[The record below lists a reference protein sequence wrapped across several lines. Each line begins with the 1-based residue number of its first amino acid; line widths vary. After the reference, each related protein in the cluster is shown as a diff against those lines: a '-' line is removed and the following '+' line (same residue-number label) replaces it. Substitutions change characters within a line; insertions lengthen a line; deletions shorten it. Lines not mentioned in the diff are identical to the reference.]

1 MLQNFMEIVPQFR
14 QVCDAIGKSFSMPVF
29 AAGLSGAERALL
41 AAGIYKKLG
50 KPVLIITPDE
60 ASATKLSED
69 IAQLCSADS
78 VALYPI
84 RDLRFRSAEGSSAE
98 YEQKRLA
105 VLGRLIDGN
114 CKIAVSSVEAALQY
128 TIPPGTF
135 KYNTFSIKR
144 GESYDVEEL
153 SKRLSRAGYERR
165 SQVDGP
171 CQFSVRGGILDF
183 YSPDAQ
189 SPVRIE
195 FWGDE
200 ADSVAYF
207 DLESQRRTRE
217 IEEAFVSPAREVL
230 PDSKEMLIK
239 LLKDAHAKQKG
250 KHGVL
255 VKENIEKDLER
266 LDSGL
271 WISAPDRYIPLIY
284 KFPATLFD
292 YLFDGVIISS
302 EFIKQKEV
310 LRTLQTQQNE
320 DISQLFEEGILFSGC
335 EEFSLDFAGYCSV
348 LEEGNTVL
356 MDSFLRSVNDLH
368 IRTLADFGAMS
379 LSHWGGDLET
389 LLEDLRDYAL
399 RKYSVAVL
407 CGTERAAHALTT
419 DLLNNNINAAFAKDA
434 KFSPGT
440 VFVMEGNL
448 STGFEFPLA
457 KVAVITQGRNN
468 VSEKKRRK
476 FKKSE
481 NPLKSLSDIAPGDYV
496 VHVTNGIGIFQGI
509 VKQDI
514 RGVVKDYIAIRYA
527 GTDMLYVPVTQLDLV
542 SKYVG
547 PKDDKSVK
555 LNKLNSAEWQKTRSR
570 VKAAVKDMAKE
581 LIALYSKRMRT
592 EGYAFG
598 EDTDWQRDFEERFPY
613 EETDDQLRCI
623 EEIKHDMETAR
634 PMDRLLCGDVGF
646 GKTEVALRAA
656 FKAVM
661 DGKQVAVLVP
671 TTILAWQH
679 YQTFL
684 QRMDGFPI
692 TVELLSRFRTPK
704 QQEKILTRLRSGEID
719 IIIGTHR
726 ILQKDVL
733 FKDLGLCVIDEE
745 QRFGVAHKEKMKEM
759 KASVDV
765 LTLSATP
772 IPRTLNMAMSGI
784 RDMSTIEE
792 APTDRHPVQTYV
804 MEYDRGVILEAIKK
818 ELRRG
823 GQVFYLHNN
832 TESISSCAARLQQDL
847 PDAKIAYAHGKMT
860 EETLSDIWKSLID
873 HETDI
878 LVCTTIIETGVDVPS
893 CNTLIIENADH
904 LGLSQLYQLRG
915 RVGRS
920 NRHAFAYFTF
930 TRGKSI
936 SDVAQKR
943 LSAIRDFTQFGSG
956 FKIALRDLEIRGAGN
971 ILGANQHG
979 HMESVGYEMYVRLLT
994 EAIAEEKGEAPPPSA
1009 EDCAVDIALDAHI
1022 PEKYIGSLNQR
1033 VDMYKR
1039 IAAIRNQEDAADVID
1054 ELIDRFGE
1062 PPVSVMGLIE
1072 VATLR
1077 NMASAIGITDIRQV
1091 DSVMRFYPKELDLER
1106 ISMATQKMQGRLTMN
1121 LASEKPHLSITLK
1134 TAERPI
1140 ELMKKVLLAMRYDNE
1155 K

>member
-1 MLQNFMEIVPQFR
+1 MLQTFMDSVPQFR
-14 QVCDAIGKSFSMPVF
+14 QVLDALGRSFAVPVF
-29 AAGLSGAERALL
+29 ATGISGAERAMLIS
-41 AAGIYKKLG
+41 GIENKSG
-50 KPVLIITPDE
+50 KSVLVITPDE

-69 IAQLCSADS
+69 IASLSS
-78 VALYPI
+78 PEKVALYPI
-84 RDLRFRSAEGSSAE
+84 RDLRFRSAESSSAE

-105 VLGRLIDGN
+105 VLGRVLDKTASI
-114 CKIAVSSVEAALQY
+114 VVTSVEAALQY

-135 KYNTFSIKR
+135 KYNTFSVIR
-144 GESYDVEEL
+144 GESYDL
-153 SKRLSRAGYERR
+153 DDLTKRLSRAGYERR

-171 CQFSVRGGILDF
+171 CQFSVRGGILDL
-183 YSPDAQ
+183 YSPQSQ

-200 ADSVAYF
+200 ADSVAFF
-207 DLESQRRTRE
+207 DLETQRRTKE
-217 IEEAFVSPAREVL
+217 IDEVFIAPAREVL
-230 PDSKEMLIK
+230 ADSNDVLKK
-239 LLKDAHAKQKG
+239 LLTDAHAKQRG

-255 VKENIEKDLER
+255 VKKNIETDLER

-271 WISAPDRYIPLIY
+271 GVCAPDRYIPLVY

-292 YLFDGVIISS
+292 YFPDGIFIAS
-302 EFIKQKEV
+302 EIVKQKDM
-310 LRTLQTQQNE
+310 LKTLLAQQNE
-320 DISQLFEEGILFSGC
+320 DISMLFEDGILFSGC
-335 EEFSLDFAGYCSV
+335 EKFGLDTEEYMSLLD
-348 LEEGNTVL
+348 EGNTVL
-356 MDSFLRSVNDLH
+356 IDPFLRSVNELH
-368 IRTLADFGAMS
+368 VRTVADFGAMS

-389 LLEDLRDYAL
+389 LLEDLRDYAA
-399 RKYSVAVL
+399 RKFSVAVL

-419 DLLNNNINAAFAKDA
+419 DLLNNGINAAFSSDA
-434 KFSPGT
+434 KISPGT

-448 STGFEFPLA
+448 STGFEFPTS
-457 KVAVITQGRNN
+457 KFAVITQGRSN
-468 VSEKKRRK
+468 VSEKRRK
-476 FKKSE
+476 RFKKAE
-481 NPLKSLSDIAPGDYV
+481 NPLKSLSDITPGDYV
-496 VHVTNGIGIFQGI
+496 VHVTNGIGVFKGI

-514 RGVVKDYIAIRYA
+514 RGVVKDYISIQYA

-547 PKDDKSVK
+547 PRDDRSVK
-555 LNKLNSAEWQKTRSR
+555 LNKLNSTEWQKTRSR

-581 LIALYSKRMRT
+581 LIALYSKRMHT
-592 EGYAFG
+592 EGYAFSP
-598 EDTDWQRDFEERFPY
+598 DNDWQRDFEERFPY

-623 EEIKHDMETAR
+623 DEIKQDMEAPR

-646 GKTEVALRAA
+646 GKTEVAIRAA

-684 QRMDGFPI
+684 HRMDGFPI
-692 TVELLSRFRTPK
+692 TIELLSRFRTPK

-726 ILQKDVL
+726 ILQKDVE

-745 QRFGVAHKEKMKEM
+745 QRFGVAHKEKMKEL

-804 MEYDRGVILEAIKK
+804 MEYDRGVILEAIRK

-832 TESISSCAARLQQDL
+832 TESIIGCAAALQQDL
-847 PDAKIAYAHGKMT
+847 PDAKIAYAHGKMS
-860 EETLSDIWKSLID
+860 EEELSDIWQSLID

-878 LVCTTIIETGVDVPS
+878 LVCTTIIETGVDVSS
-893 CNTLIIENADH
+893 CNTLIIENADR

-920 NRHAFAYFTF
+920 SRHAFAYFTF
-930 TRGKSI
+930 TRGKAL

-956 FKIALRDLEIRGAGN
+956 FKIAMRDLEIRGAGN
-971 ILGANQHG
+971 ILGASQHG
-979 HMESVGYEMYVRLLT
+979 HMESVGYEMYVRLLS
-994 EAIAEEKGEAPPPSA
+994 EAIAEEKGETPPVSA
-1009 EDCAVDIALDAHI
+1009 EECSIDIALDAHI
-1022 PEKYIGSLNQR
+1022 PESYIGSLNQR

-1039 IAAIRNQEDAADVID
+1039 IAAIRNQNDAADVID
-1054 ELIDRFGE
+1054 ELIDRFGDM
-1062 PPVSVMGLIE
+1062 PPSVMGLIE

-1077 NMASAIGITDIRQV
+1077 NMASGLGITDIRQF
-1091 DSVMRFYPKELDLER
+1091 DSEIRFYPKELDLER
-1106 ISMATQKMQGRLTMN
+1106 ISMATQKMQGRLTMD
-1121 LASEKPHLSITLK
+1121 LMSQKPHLTVVLK

-1140 ELMKKVLLAMRYDNE
+1140 EVMKKVLLAMKYDGE
-1155 K
+1155 

>member
-1 MLQNFMEIVPQFR
+1 MLLNFMENVPQFR
-14 QVCDAIGKSFSMPVF
+14 QVLSALGRSFAMPVF
-29 AAGLSGAERALL
+29 AAGLNGAERAML
-41 AAGIYKKLG
+41 AFGIAEKQSR
-50 KPVLIITPDE
+50 PVLIITPEE
-60 ASATKLSED
+60 ASATRLAED
-69 IAQLCSADS
+69 IGRLCGENCVS
-78 VALYPI
+78 LYPI
-84 RDLRFRSAEGSSAE
+84 RDLRFRSAESASAE
-98 YEQKRLA
+98 YEQKRLS
-105 VLGRLIDGN
+105 VLGRVLDGS
-114 CKIAVSSVEAALQY
+114 CKIVVASVEAALQF
-128 TIPPGTF
+128 TVPPGTYR
-135 KYNTFSIKR
+135 YNTFSIKR
-144 GESYDVEEL
+144 GDCADLEEL
-153 SKRLSRAGYERR
+153 AKRLSRAGYERR

-183 YSPDAQ
+183 YSPQAEA
-189 SPVRIE
+189 PVRIE

-207 DLESQRRTRE
+207 DLETQRRTKE
-217 IEEAFVSPAREVL
+217 IEEAFIAPAREVL
-230 PDSKEMLIK
+230 VESKDSPVK
-239 LLKDAHAKQKG
+239 LLKDAHAKQRG

-255 VKENIEKDLER
+255 VKKNIESDLER
-266 LDSGL
+266 LDAGL
-271 WISAPDRYIPLIY
+271 WVSAPDRYIPLIY
-284 KFPATLFD
+284 KFPATIFD
-292 YLFDGVIISS
+292 YMAEGVVLCS
-302 EFIKQKEV
+302 EFIKQKEM
-310 LRTLQTQQNE
+310 LKTLSVQQGE
-320 DISQLFEEGILFSGC
+320 DISMLFEEGILFSGC
-335 EEFSLDFAGYCSV
+335 DKFCLDFAEYCA
-348 LEEGNTVL
+348 LLDEGNTVL
-356 MDSFLRSVNDLH
+356 MDSFIRSVNELH
-368 IRTLADFGAMS
+368 VRTVADFGAMGLS
-379 LSHWGGDLET
+379 LWNGDLES
-389 LLEDLRDYAL
+389 LVEDLRDYCL
-399 RKYSVAVL
+399 RGYTVAVL

-419 DLLNNNINAAFAKDA
+419 DLINNKINAAFAKEA
-434 KFSPGT
+434 KISSGT
-440 VFVMEGNL
+440 VFVMEGML
-448 STGFEFPLA
+448 SSGFEIPQA
-457 KVAVITQGRNN
+457 KIAVISQGRSN
-468 VSEKKRRK
+468 VSEKKRKK
-476 FKKSE
+476 FKKAE
-481 NPLKSLSDIAPGDYV
+481 NPLKSLSDITPGDYV

-547 PKDDKSVK
+547 PKDDKAVK
-555 LNKLNSAEWQKTRSR
+555 LNKLNSTEWQKTRSR

-592 EGYAFG
+592 EGYAFS

-623 EEIKHDMETAR
+623 EEIKHDMECAR

-646 GKTEVALRAA
+646 GKTEVAIRAA

-679 YQTFL
+679 YQTFM

-704 QQEKILTRLRSGEID
+704 QQEKILTRLRSGEVD
-719 IIIGTHR
+719 VIIGTHR
-726 ILQKDVL
+726 ILQKDVI
-733 FKDLGLCVIDEE
+733 FKDLGLCIIDEE

-804 MEYDRGVILEAIKK
+804 MEYDRGVVLEAIRK

-832 TESISSCAARLQQDL
+832 TESIISCAARLQEDL
-847 PDAKIAYAHGKMT
+847 PEAKIAYAHGKMS
-860 EETLSDIWKSLID
+860 EEELSDIWQSLLD

-878 LVCTTIIETGVDVPS
+878 LVCTTIIESGIDVPS

-936 SDVAQKR
+936 SDIAQKR

-956 FKIALRDLEIRGAGN
+956 FKIAMRDLEIRGAGN

-979 HMESVGYEMYVRLLT
+979 HMESVGYEMYVRLLS
-994 EAIAEEKGEAPPPSA
+994 EAIAEEKGEAPPPSS
-1009 EDCAVDIALDAHI
+1009 EECAIDIALDAHI
-1022 PEKYIGSLNQR
+1022 PEKYISSLNQR

-1062 PPVSVMGLIE
+1062 PPTSVMGLIE

-1077 NMASAIGITDIRQV
+1077 NMASHLGMTDIRQV

-1106 ISMATQKMQGRLTMN
+1106 ISMATQKMQGRLTMD
-1121 LASEKPHLSITLK
+1121 LMSAKPHLSVTLK

-1140 ELMKKVLLAMRYDNE
+1140 ELMKKVLLAMRYE
-1155 K
+1155 GE

>member
-1 MLQNFMEIVPQFR
+1 MLQSFIESVPQFR
-14 QVCDAIGKSFSMPVF
+14 QVLDALGRSFAMPIF
-29 AAGLSGAERALL
+29 ATGISGSERAMLIS
-41 AAGIYKKLG
+41 GIENKSG
-50 KPVLIITPDE
+50 KPVLVITPDE

-69 IAQLCSADS
+69 IAGLISPEK

-84 RDLRFRSAEGSSAE
+84 RDLRFRSAESSSAE
-98 YEQKRLA
+98 YEQKRLS
-105 VLGRLIDGN
+105 VLKRVLD
-114 CKIAVSSVEAALQY
+114 KTLSVVVTSVEAALQY
-128 TIPPGTF
+128 TVPPGTF
-135 KYNTFSIKR
+135 KYNTFSIAR
-144 GESYDVEEL
+144 GQSYDL
-153 SKRLSRAGYERR
+153 DDLIKRLSRAGYERR

-171 CQFSVRGGILDF
+171 CQFSVRGGILDLF
-183 YSPDAQ
+183 SPGAA
-189 SPVRIE
+189 SPTRIE

-200 ADSVAYF
+200 ADSVAMF
-207 DLESQRRTRE
+207 DLETQRRTNE
-217 IEEAFVSPAREVL
+217 IDEAFIAPAREVL
-230 PDSKEMLIK
+230 ADSTEMLIK
-239 LLKDAHAKQKG
+239 LLNDAHAKQRG

-255 VKENIEKDLER
+255 VKKNLEADIER
-266 LDSGL
+266 LNSG
-271 WISAPDRYIPLIY
+271 IGVYAPDRYIPLIY

-292 YLFDGVIISS
+292 YFSDGI
-302 EFIKQKEV
+302 FIATEIVKQKEM
-310 LRTLQTQQNE
+310 LKTLSVQQNE
-320 DISQLFEEGILFSGC
+320 DISMLFEEGILFSGC
-335 EEFSLDFAGYCSV
+335 EKFGLEASEYFSMLD
-348 LEEGNTVL
+348 EGNTVL
-356 MDSFLRSVNDLH
+356 IDPFLRNINELH
-368 IRTLADFGAMS
+368 VRTVADFGAMS
-379 LSHWGGDLET
+379 LSHWSGDLET
-389 LLEDLRDYAL
+389 LIDDLRDYIA
-399 RKYSVAVL
+399 RNFSVAVL
-407 CGTERAAHALTT
+407 CKTERAAHALTT
-419 DLLNNNINAAFAKDA
+419 DLLNNNINAAFSSDA
-434 KFSPGT
+434 RISPGT

-448 STGFEFPLA
+448 SSGFEFPLS
-457 KVAVITQGRNN
+457 KFAVITQGNSN
-468 VSEKKRRK
+468 ISEKRRK
-476 FKKSE
+476 KFKKAE
-481 NPLKSLSDIAPGDYV
+481 NPLKSLSDITPGDYV
-496 VHVTNGIGIFQGI
+496 VHVTNGIGVFQGI

-547 PKDDKSVK
+547 PRDDKSVK
-555 LNKLNSAEWQKTRSR
+555 LNKLNSADWQKTRSR
-570 VKAAVKDMAKE
+570 VKAAVQDMAKE
-581 LIALYSKRMRT
+581 LIALYSKRMHT
-592 EGYAFG
+592 EGYAFS
-598 EDTDWQRDFEERFPY
+598 EDTEWQRDFEERFPY

-623 EEIKHDMETAR
+623 EEIKHDMEMAR

-646 GKTEVALRAA
+646 GKTEVAIRAA

-726 ILQKDVL
+726 ILQKDVI
-733 FKDLGLCVIDEE
+733 FKDLGLCIIDEE
-745 QRFGVAHKEKMKEM
+745 QRFGVAHKEKMKEL

-804 MEYDRGVILEAIKK
+804 MEYDRGVILEAIRK

-832 TESISSCAARLQQDL
+832 TESIIGCAAKLQQDL
-847 PDAKIAYAHGKMT
+847 PDAKIAYAHGKMS
-860 EETLSDIWKSLID
+860 EEELSDIWKSLID

-878 LVCTTIIETGVDVPS
+878 LVCTTIIETGVDVSS
-893 CNTLIIENADH
+893 CNTLIIENADR

-920 NRHAFAYFTF
+920 SRHAFAYFTF
-930 TRGKSI
+930 TRGKALTDI
-936 SDVAQKR
+936 AQKR

-956 FKIALRDLEIRGAGN
+956 FKIAMRDLEIRGAGN
-971 ILGANQHG
+971 ILGASQHG
-979 HMESVGYEMYVRLLT
+979 HMESVGYEMYIKLLSD
-994 EAIAEEKGEAPPPSA
+994 AIAEERGETPTVSS
-1009 EDCAVDIALDAHI
+1009 EDCTIDIALDAHI
-1022 PEKYIGSLNQR
+1022 PESYIGSLNQR

-1039 IAAIRNQEDAADVID
+1039 IAAIRDQNDAADVID
-1054 ELIDRFGE
+1054 ELIDRFGDM
-1062 PPVSVMGLIE
+1062 PSSVMGLIE

-1077 NMASAIGITDIRQV
+1077 NMASSLGIVDIRQF
-1091 DSVMRFYPKELDLER
+1091 DSEIRFYPRELDLER
-1106 ISMATQKMQGRLTMN
+1106 ISMATQKMQGRLTMD
-1121 LASEKPHLSITLK
+1121 LMSQKPHLTVVLK

-1140 ELMKKVLLAMRYDNE
+1140 ELMKKVLLAMKYDGE
-1155 K
+1155 

>member
-1 MLQNFMEIVPQFR
+1 MLFNFIQSLPQFN
-14 QVCDAIGKSFSMPVF
+14 QVASALGKSFAQPIF
-29 AAGLSGAERALL
+29 AAGLAGAERAVLAYSLYKETGKNVLL
-41 AAGIYKKLG
+41 
-50 KPVLIITPDE
+50 ITPE
-60 ASATKLSED
+60 ESAAFKMAED
-69 IAQLCSADS
+69 IAELGGSDC
-78 VALYPI
+78 VAVYPI

-98 YEQKRLA
+98 YEQKRLS
-105 VLGRLIDGN
+105 VLGRILDGSLPIV
-114 CKIAVSSVEAALQY
+114 CASVEAALQF

-135 KYNTFSIKR
+135 KYNCFSVKR
-144 GESYDVEEL
+144 GESYDIKEL
-153 SKRLSRAGYERR
+153 SEKLSRAGYERR
-165 SQVDGP
+165 AQVDGP
-171 CQFSVRGGILDF
+171 CQFSVRGGILDLF
-183 YSPDAQ
+183 SPDAQ
-189 SPVRIE
+189 NPIRIE

-207 DLESQRRTRE
+207 DLESQRRTLE
-217 IEEAFVSPAREVL
+217 TEECKIAPAREVL
-230 PDSKEMLIK
+230 PDSSEALIK
-239 LLKDAHAKQKG
+239 VLKNAHSKLRGKQ
-250 KHGVL
+250 GVAA
-255 VKENIEKDLER
+255 KENIEKDLER
-266 LDSGL
+266 IYSGL
-271 WISAPDRYIPLIY
+271 GVCAPDRYIPLIY

-292 YLFDGVIISS
+292 YIGEGSVLIS
-302 EFIKQKEV
+302 EFIKQKEM
-310 LRTLQTQQNE
+310 LKTLTAQQNE
-320 DISQLFEEGILFSGC
+320 DISMLFEEGILFSC
-335 EEFSLDFAGYCSV
+335 CDKFSLDYAEYCSL
-348 LEEGNTVL
+348 LEESNTVL
-356 MDSFLRSVNDLH
+356 TDSFVRSINDLH
-368 IRTLADFGAMS
+368 IRTLADFGCMS

-389 LLEDLRDYAL
+389 LVEDLRDYAQ
-399 RKYSVAVL
+399 RKFTVAVL
-407 CGTERAAHALTT
+407 VGTERAAHALTT
-419 DLLNNNINAAFAKDA
+419 DLLNNNINAAYAKDA
-434 KFSPGT
+434 KISPGT
-440 VFVMEGNL
+440 VFVLEGKL
-448 STGFEFPLA
+448 SSGFEVPLA
-457 KVAVITQGRNN
+457 HIAVLTQGRSNI
-468 VSEKKRRK
+468 SEKKRKR

-514 RGVVKDYIAIRYA
+514 RGVVKDYISIRYA

-547 PKDDKSVK
+547 PKDDKAVK

-592 EGYAFG
+592 EGYAFSP
-598 EDTDWQRDFEERFPY
+598 DNDWQRDFEERFPY

-623 EEIKHDMETAR
+623 EEIKHDMEMTR

-646 GKTEVALRAA
+646 GKTEVAIRAA
-656 FKAVM
+656 FKAIM

-704 QQEKILTRLRSGEID
+704 QQEQIIKRLRTGEVD
-719 IIIGTHR
+719 VIIGTHR
-726 ILQKDVL
+726 ILQKDVE
-733 FKDLGLCVIDEE
+733 FKDLGLCIIDEE
-745 QRFGVAHKEKMKEM
+745 QRFGVAHKEKMKEL

-832 TESISSCAARLQQDL
+832 TESISACAARLQQDL
-847 PDAKIAYAHGKMT
+847 PDARIAYAHGKMS
-860 EETLSDIWKSLID
+860 EEQLSDIWQSLID
-873 HETDI
+873 READI
-878 LVCTTIIETGVDVPS
+878 LVCTTIIETGVDVPN
-893 CNTLIIENADH
+893 CNTLIIENADN

-920 NRHAFAYFTF
+920 SRHAFAYFTF

-936 SDVAQKR
+936 TDVAQKR

-956 FKIALRDLEIRGAGN
+956 FKIAMRDLEIRGAGN
-971 ILGANQHG
+971 ILGASQHG
-979 HMESVGYEMYVRLLT
+979 HMESVGYEMYVRLLS
-994 EAIAEEKGEAPPPSA
+994 EAIAEEKGEAPPPNT
-1009 EDCAVDIALDAHI
+1009 EDCTVDIALDAHI
-1022 PEKYIGSLNQR
+1022 PEKYISNLNQR

-1039 IAAIRNQEDAADVID
+1039 IAAIRGGEDAADVID

-1062 PPVSVMGLIE
+1062 IPTSVMGLIE

-1077 NMASAIGITDIRQV
+1077 NMAALLNITEIRQNEA
-1091 DSVMRFYPKELDLER
+1091 SLNFYLKELDLER
-1106 ISMATQKMQGRLTMN
+1106 ISMAAQKLQGRLIMDIMGQKPRLTVN
-1121 LASEKPHLSITLK
+1121 LKP
-1134 TAERPI
+1134 AERSI
-1140 ELMKKVLLAMRYDNE
+1140 EMMKKVLLALKYENE
-1155 K
+1155 

>member
-1 MLQNFMEIVPQFR
+1 MLQTFMDSVPQFR
-14 QVCDAIGKSFSMPVF
+14 QVLDALGRSFAVPVF
-29 AAGLSGAERALL
+29 ATGISGAERAMLIS
-41 AAGIYKKLG
+41 GIENKSG
-50 KPVLIITPDE
+50 KSVLVITPDE

-69 IAQLCSADS
+69 IASLSS
-78 VALYPI
+78 PEKVALYPI
-84 RDLRFRSAEGSSAE
+84 RDLRFRSAESSSAE

-105 VLGRLIDGN
+105 VLGRVLDKTASI
-114 CKIAVSSVEAALQY
+114 VVTSVEAALQY

-135 KYNTFSIKR
+135 KYNTFSVIR
-144 GESYDVEEL
+144 GESYDL
-153 SKRLSRAGYERR
+153 DDLTKRLSRAGYERR

-171 CQFSVRGGILDF
+171 CQFSVRGGILDL
-183 YSPDAQ
+183 YSPQSQ

-200 ADSVAYF
+200 ADSVAFF
-207 DLESQRRTRE
+207 DLETQRRTKE
-217 IEEAFVSPAREVL
+217 IDEVFIAPAREVL
-230 PDSKEMLIK
+230 ADSNDVLKK
-239 LLKDAHAKQKG
+239 LLTDAHAKQRG

-255 VKENIEKDLER
+255 VKKNIETDLER

-271 WISAPDRYIPLIY
+271 GVCAPDRYIPLVY

-292 YLFDGVIISS
+292 YFPDGIFIAS
-302 EFIKQKEV
+302 EIVKQKDM
-310 LRTLQTQQNE
+310 LKTLSAQQNE
-320 DISQLFEEGILFSGC
+320 DISMLFEDGILFSGC
-335 EEFSLDFAGYCSV
+335 EKFGLDTEEYMSLLD
-348 LEEGNTVL
+348 EGNTVL
-356 MDSFLRSVNDLH
+356 IDPFLRSVNELH
-368 IRTLADFGAMS
+368 VRTVADFGAMS

-389 LLEDLRDYAL
+389 LLEDLRDYAA
-399 RKYSVAVL
+399 RKFSVAVL

-419 DLLNNNINAAFAKDA
+419 DLLNNGINAAFSSDA
-434 KFSPGT
+434 KISPGT

-448 STGFEFPLA
+448 STGFEFPTS
-457 KVAVITQGRNN
+457 KFAVITQGRSN
-468 VSEKKRRK
+468 VSEKRRK
-476 FKKSE
+476 RFKKAE
-481 NPLKSLSDIAPGDYV
+481 NPLKSLSDITPGDYV
-496 VHVTNGIGIFQGI
+496 VHVTNGIGVFKGI

-514 RGVVKDYIAIRYA
+514 RGVVKDYISIQYA

-547 PKDDKSVK
+547 PRDDRSVK
-555 LNKLNSAEWQKTRSR
+555 LNKLNSTEWQKTRSR

-581 LIALYSKRMRT
+581 LIALYSKRMHT
-592 EGYAFG
+592 EGYAFSP
-598 EDTDWQRDFEERFPY
+598 DNDWQRDFEERFPY

-623 EEIKHDMETAR
+623 DEIKQDMEAPR

-646 GKTEVALRAA
+646 GKTEVAIRAA

-684 QRMDGFPI
+684 HRMDGFPI
-692 TVELLSRFRTPK
+692 TIELLSRFRTPK

-726 ILQKDVL
+726 ILQKDVE

-745 QRFGVAHKEKMKEM
+745 QRFGVAHKEKMKEL

-804 MEYDRGVILEAIKK
+804 MEYDRGVILEAIRK

-832 TESISSCAARLQQDL
+832 TESIIGCAAALQQDL
-847 PDAKIAYAHGKMT
+847 PDAKIAYAHGKMS
-860 EETLSDIWKSLID
+860 EEELSDIWQSLID

-878 LVCTTIIETGVDVPS
+878 LVCTTIIETGVDVSS
-893 CNTLIIENADH
+893 CNTLIIENADR

-920 NRHAFAYFTF
+920 SRHAFAYFTF
-930 TRGKSI
+930 TRGKAL

-956 FKIALRDLEIRGAGN
+956 FKIAMRDLEIRGAGN
-971 ILGANQHG
+971 ILGASQHG
-979 HMESVGYEMYVRLLT
+979 HMESVGYEMYVRLLS
-994 EAIAEEKGEAPPPSA
+994 EAIAEEKGETPPVSA
-1009 EDCAVDIALDAHI
+1009 EECSIDIALDAHI
-1022 PEKYIGSLNQR
+1022 PESYIGSLNQR

-1039 IAAIRNQEDAADVID
+1039 IAAIRNQNDAADVID
-1054 ELIDRFGE
+1054 ELIDRFGDM
-1062 PPVSVMGLIE
+1062 PPSVMGLIE

-1077 NMASAIGITDIRQV
+1077 NMASGLGITDIRQF
-1091 DSVMRFYPKELDLER
+1091 DSEIRFYPKELDLER
-1106 ISMATQKMQGRLTMN
+1106 ISMATQKMQGRLTMD
-1121 LASEKPHLSITLK
+1121 LMSQKPHLTVVLK

-1140 ELMKKVLLAMRYDNE
+1140 EVMKKVLLAMKYDGE
-1155 K
+1155 

>member
-1 MLQNFMEIVPQFR
+1 MLQSFLDGVPQFR
-14 QVCDAIGKSFSMPVF
+14 QVVSALGRSFSMPVF
-29 AAGLSGAERALL
+29 AAGVSSAERAML
-41 AAGIYKKLG
+41 ASGIAEKTG

-60 ASATKLSED
+60 PSATRLSED
-69 IAQLCSADS
+69 IAQLCSAKE

-84 RDLRFRSAEGSSAE
+84 RDLRFRSAEGASAE
-98 YEQKRLA
+98 YEQKRLS
-105 VLGRLIDGN
+105 VLGRVLDKSCRIV
-114 CKIAVSSVEAALQY
+114 VSSVEAALQF
-128 TIPPGTF
+128 TIPPGTYS
-135 KYNTFSIKR
+135 YNTFTIKR
-144 GESYDVEEL
+144 GDSFEMEEL
-153 SKRLSRAGYERR
+153 AKRLSRAGYERR

-183 YSPDAQ
+183 FSPQ
-189 SPVRIE
+189 ELNPVRIE

-207 DLESQRRTRE
+207 DLESQRRTKE
-217 IEEAFVSPAREVL
+217 IDEASIAPAREIL
-230 PDSKEMLIK
+230 PDSTNALIK
-239 LLKDAHAKQKG
+239 LLKDAHARQKG

-255 VKENIEKDLER
+255 VKKNIEADLER
-266 LDSGL
+266 IDSGL
-271 WISAPDRYIPLIY
+271 SVSAPDRYLPLIY
-284 KFPATLFD
+284 KFPATIFD
-292 YLFDGVIISS
+292 YMTESTVMVS
-302 EFIKQKEV
+302 EFTKQKEV
-310 LRTLQTQQNE
+310 LKTLSIQQNE
-320 DISQLFEEGILFSGC
+320 DISMLFEEGILFPGC
-335 EEFSLDFAGYCSV
+335 EKFGLDFTEYCG
-348 LEEGNTVL
+348 LLDEGNTVL
-356 MDSFLRSVNDLH
+356 TDAFIRSVSELH
-368 IRTLADFGAMS
+368 VRTVADFGAQS
-379 LSHWGGDLET
+379 LSHWTGDLES
-389 LLEDLRDYAL
+389 LIEDLRDYAH
-399 RKYSVAVL
+399 RGYSVAVL
-407 CGTERAAHALTT
+407 CGTERAAHALAT
-419 DLLNNNINAAFAKDA
+419 DLINNNVNAAFAKDA
-434 KFSPGT
+434 KISPGT
-440 VFVMEGNL
+440 VFVLEGML
-448 STGFEFPLA
+448 STGFEIPLG
-457 KVAVITQGRNN
+457 KIAVISQGRSN
-468 VSEKKRRK
+468 VSEKKRKK
-476 FKKSE
+476 FKKAE

-547 PKDDKSVK
+547 PKDDKAVK
-555 LNKLNSAEWQKTRSR
+555 LNKLNSAEWQKTRTK

-592 EGYAFG
+592 EGYAFS

-623 EEIKHDMETAR
+623 EEIKRDMETAR

-646 GKTEVALRAA
+646 GKTEVAMRAA

-684 QRMDGFPI
+684 QRTDGFPI

-704 QQEKILTRLRSGEID
+704 QQEKILTRLRSGEVD

-733 FKDLGLCVIDEE
+733 FKDLGLCIIDEE

-804 MEYDRGVILEAIKK
+804 MEYDRGVVLEAIRK

-832 TESISSCAARLQQDL
+832 TESIIGCAARLQEDL
-847 PDAKIAYAHGKMT
+847 PEARIAYAHGKMS
-860 EETLSDIWKSLID
+860 EEQLSDIWQSLLD

-878 LVCTTIIETGVDVPS
+878 LVSTTIIESGIDVPS

-936 SDVAQKR
+936 SDIAQKR

-971 ILGANQHG
+971 ILGGNQHG
-979 HMESVGYEMYVRLLT
+979 HMESVGYEMYVQLLS

-1009 EDCAVDIALDAHI
+1009 EECAVDIALDAHI
-1022 PEKYIGSLNQR
+1022 PEKYISSLNQR

-1054 ELIDRFGE
+1054 ELIDRFGD
-1062 PPVSVMGLIE
+1062 PPTSVMGLIE

-1077 NMASAIGITDIRQV
+1077 NMASHLGITDIRQV
-1091 DSVMRFYPKELDLER
+1091 DSVMRFYVKELDLER

-1121 LASEKPHLSITLK
+1121 LAGEKPHLSISLK

-1140 ELMKKVLLAMRYDNE
+1140 ELMKKVLLSMRYE
-1155 K
+1155 GE

>member
-1 MLQNFMEIVPQFR
+1 MLLKFLESVPQFR
-14 QVCDAIGKSFSMPVF
+14 QVVDALGRSFAMPVF
-29 AAGLSGAERALL
+29 AAGVSGAERALL
-41 AAGIYKKLG
+41 AFGISEKYG

-60 ASATKLSED
+60 ASATRLSED
-69 IAQLCSADS
+69 IAQLCPADS

-98 YEQKRLA
+98 YEQRRLS
-105 VLGRLIDGN
+105 VLGRVLNGSCRIV
-114 CKIAVSSVEAALQY
+114 VSSIEAALQF
-128 TIPPGTF
+128 TVPPGTF
-135 KYNTFSIKR
+135 KFNTFSIKR
-144 GESYDVEEL
+144 GETYDLEEL
-153 SKRLSRAGYERR
+153 SNRLSRAGYERR

-183 YSPDAQ
+183 FSPQ
-189 SPVRIE
+189 SQNPVRIE

-200 ADSVAYF
+200 ADSVAFF
-207 DLESQRRTRE
+207 DLETQRRTKE
-217 IEEAFVSPAREVL
+217 TDEAAIAPAREVL
-230 PDSKEMLIK
+230 PDSSEMLIRV
-239 LLKDAHAKQKG
+239 LKDAHARQKG

-255 VKENIEKDLER
+255 VKQNIEKDLER
-266 LDSGL
+266 IDSGL
-271 WISAPDRYIPLIY
+271 GVSALDRYIPLIY
-284 KFPATLFD
+284 KFPASLFD
-292 YLFDGVIISS
+292 YFSEGAVLVS

-310 LRTLQTQQNE
+310 LRTLSTQQNE
-320 DISQLFEEGILFSGC
+320 DISMLFEEGILFSGC
-335 EEFSLDFAGYCSV
+335 DKFSLDFDEYCSI
-348 LEEGNTVL
+348 LDEGTTVL
-356 MDSFLRSVNDLH
+356 MDSFIRSVNDLH
-368 IRTLADFGAMS
+368 IRTVADFGAMS
-379 LSHWGGDLET
+379 LSLWGGDLES
-389 LLEDLRDYAL
+389 LLEDLRDYTL

-419 DLLNNNINAAFAKDA
+419 DLINNGINAAFASEA
-434 KFSPGT
+434 KISPGT
-440 VFVMEGNL
+440 VFVLEGSL
-448 STGFEFPLA
+448 STGFEIPLG
-457 KVAVITQGRNN
+457 KIAVISQGRSN
-468 VSEKKRRK
+468 VSEKRRRK
-476 FKKSE
+476 FKKAE
-481 NPLKSLSDIAPGDYV
+481 NPLKSLSDITPGDYV

-514 RGVVKDYIAIRYA
+514 RGVVKDYISIRYA

-547 PKDDKSVK
+547 PKDEKAVK

-592 EGYAFG
+592 EGYAFS
-598 EDTDWQRDFEERFPY
+598 EDSDWQRDFEERFPY

-623 EEIKHDMETAR
+623 EEIKHDLETAR

-733 FKDLGLCVIDEE
+733 FKDLGLCIIDEE

-832 TESISSCAARLQQDL
+832 TETIIGCAARLQEDL
-847 PDAKIAYAHGKMT
+847 PDARIAYAHGKMS
-860 EETLSDIWKSLID
+860 EEQLSDIWQSLLD

-920 NRHAFAYFTF
+920 SRHAFAYFTF

-956 FKIALRDLEIRGAGN
+956 FRIAMRDLEIRGAGN

-979 HMESVGYEMYVRLLT
+979 HMESVGYEMYVRLLS
-994 EAIAEEKGEAPPPSA
+994 EAIAEEKGEAPPPSS
-1009 EDCAVDIALDAHI
+1009 EDCAIDIALDAHI
-1022 PEKYIGSLNQR
+1022 PEKYISSLNQR

-1039 IAAIRNQEDAADVID
+1039 IAAIRNQDDAADVID
-1054 ELIDRFGE
+1054 ELIDRFGD

-1077 NMASAIGITDIRQV
+1077 NMASHLGITDIRQF
-1091 DSVMRFYPKELDLER
+1091 DSEMRFYPKELDLER
-1106 ISMATQKMQGRLTMN
+1106 ISMATQKMQGRLTMD
-1121 LASEKPHLSITLK
+1121 LKGQKPHLSVMLR

-1155 K
+1155 

>member
-1 MLQNFMEIVPQFR
+1 MLQSFLEGVPQFR
-14 QVCDAIGKSFSMPVF
+14 QVLSALGRSFSMPVF
-29 AAGLSGAERALL
+29 AAGISGAERAML
-41 AAGIYKKLG
+41 AFGVAEKSK

-60 ASATKLSED
+60 PSATRLSED
-69 IAQLCSADS
+69 IAQLCSADE

-84 RDLRFRSAEGSSAE
+84 RDLRFRSAEGASSE
-98 YEQKRLA
+98 YEQKRLS
-105 VLGRLIDGN
+105 VLGRVLNGSCRIV
-114 CKIAVSSVEAALQY
+114 VSSVEAALQF
-128 TIPPGTF
+128 TIPPGTYSF
-135 KYNTFSIKR
+135 NTFSIKR
-144 GESYDVEEL
+144 GDTADMEEL

-183 YSPDAQ
+183 YSPQ
-189 SPVRIE
+189 ELYPVRIE

-207 DLESQRRTRE
+207 DLESQRRTKE
-217 IEEAFVSPAREVL
+217 IDEAFVAPAREVL
-230 PDSKEMLIK
+230 PDSVDMLKKI
-239 LLKDAHAKQKG
+239 LNDAHAKQKG
-250 KHGVL
+250 KHGLL
-255 VKENIEKDLER
+255 VKKNIESDLER

-271 WISAPDRYIPLIY
+271 SVAAIDRYIPLIY
-284 KFPATLFD
+284 KFPATVFD
-292 YLFDGVIISS
+292 YMTDAVIMCS
-302 EFIKQKEV
+302 EFTKQKEM
-310 LRTLQTQQNE
+310 LKTLSVQQNE
-320 DISQLFEEGILFSGC
+320 DISMLFEDGILFSGC
-335 EEFSLDFAGYCSV
+335 DKFGLDFAEYCC
-348 LEEGNTVL
+348 LLDEGTTVL
-356 MDSFLRSVNDLH
+356 MDSFLRSVNELH
-368 IRTLADFGAMS
+368 VRTVADFGAMS
-379 LSHWGGDLET
+379 LSLWNGDLES
-389 LLEDLRDYAL
+389 LVEDLRDYAH
-399 RKYSVAVL
+399 RGYSVAVL

-419 DLLNNNINAAFAKDA
+419 DLINNNINAAFSKDA
-434 KFSPGT
+434 KISPGT
-440 VFVMEGNL
+440 VFVLEGML
-448 STGFEFPLA
+448 STGFEIPLG
-457 KVAVITQGRNN
+457 KIAVISQGRSNI
-468 VSEKKRRK
+468 SEKRRK
-476 FKKSE
+476 KFKKAE
-481 NPLKSLSDIAPGDYV
+481 NPLKSLSDITPGDYV
-496 VHVTNGIGIFQGI
+496 VHVTNGIGVFQGI

-547 PKDDKSVK
+547 PKDDKAVK
-555 LNKLNSAEWQKTRSR
+555 LNKLNSTEWQKTRTR

-581 LIALYSKRMRT
+581 LIALYSKRMKA
-592 EGYAFG
+592 EGFAFS

-623 EEIKHDMETAR
+623 EEIKRDMETAR

-646 GKTEVALRAA
+646 GKTEVAMRAA

-679 YQTFL
+679 YQSFL
-684 QRMDGFPI
+684 QRTDGFPI

-704 QQEKILTRLRSGEID
+704 QQEKILTRLRSGEVD

-726 ILQKDVL
+726 ILQKDVI
-733 FKDLGLCVIDEE
+733 FKDLGLCIIDEE

-804 MEYDRGVILEAIKK
+804 MEYDRGVILEAIRK
-818 ELRRG
+818 ELRRN

-832 TESISSCAARLQQDL
+832 TETIMGCAAKLQEDL
-847 PDAKIAYAHGKMT
+847 PDARIAYAHGKMS
-860 EETLSDIWKSLID
+860 EEQLSDIWQSLLD

-878 LVCTTIIETGVDVPS
+878 LVSTTLIESGIDVPS

-936 SDVAQKR
+936 SDIAQKR

-971 ILGANQHG
+971 ILGGNQHG
-979 HMESVGYEMYVRLLT
+979 HMESVGYEMYVQLLS

-1009 EDCAVDIALDAHI
+1009 EDCAIDIALDAHI
-1022 PEKYIGSLNQR
+1022 PEKYISSLNQR

-1039 IAAIRNQEDAADVID
+1039 IAAIRNQNDAADVID
-1054 ELIDRFGE
+1054 ELIDRFGD
-1062 PPVSVMGLIE
+1062 PPTSVMGLIE

-1077 NMASAIGITDIRQV
+1077 NMASHLGITDIRQF
-1091 DSVMRFYPKELDLER
+1091 DSTMRFYPKELDLER
-1106 ISMATQKMQGRLTMN
+1106 ISMATQKMQGRLTMDFV
-1121 LASEKPHLSITLK
+1121 SQKPHLSITLK

-1140 ELMKKVLLAMRYDNE
+1140 ELMKKVLLAMRYDGE
-1155 K
+1155 

>member
-1 MLQNFMEIVPQFR
+1 MLQNFLDSVPQFR
-14 QVCDAIGKSFSMPVF
+14 QVLSALGRSFAMPVF
-29 AAGLSGAERALL
+29 AAGLSGSERAMLISGL
-41 AAGIYKKLG
+41 SEKSE

-60 ASATKLSED
+60 ASATRLSED
-69 IAQLCSADS
+69 IAQLCPSETVS
-78 VALYPI
+78 LYPI
-84 RDLRFRSAEGSSAE
+84 RDFRFRSAESSSAE
-98 YEQKRLA
+98 YEQKRLS
-105 VLGRLIDGN
+105 VLGRIIDGS
-114 CKIAVSSVEAALQY
+114 CKIIVTSIEAALQY

-135 KYNTFSIKR
+135 KYNTFSILR
-144 GESYDVEEL
+144 GQSYDMEEL
-153 SKRLSRAGYERR
+153 AKRLSRAGYERR

-183 YSPDAQ
+183 FSPQ
-189 SPVRIE
+189 SKDPVRIE

-200 ADSVAYF
+200 ADSVAFF
-207 DLESQRRTRE
+207 DLETQRRTKE
-217 IEEAFVSPAREVL
+217 IDEAFVAPAREVL
-230 PDSKEMLIK
+230 PDSTDALIK
-239 LLKDAHAKQKG
+239 VLKDAHAKQRG

-255 VKENIEKDLER
+255 VKQNIEKDLER
-266 LDSGL
+266 IDSGL
-271 WISAPDRYIPLIY
+271 SVSAPDRYIPLIY

-292 YLFDGVIISS
+292 YLPEGIIVSS
-302 EFIKQKEV
+302 EFIKQKEM
-310 LRTLQTQQNE
+310 LKTLSAQQSE
-320 DISQLFEEGILFSGC
+320 DISMLFEEGILFPGC
-335 EEFSLDFAGYCSV
+335 DEFSLDFSAYCSI
-348 LEEGNTVL
+348 LEESNTVL

-368 IRTLADFGAMS
+368 VRTVADFGAMS
-379 LSHWGGDLET
+379 LSLWNGDLES
-389 LLEDLRDYAL
+389 LIEDLRDYSA

-419 DLLNNNINAAFAKDA
+419 DLLNNNINAAFSKDA
-434 KFSPGT
+434 KISPGT
-440 VFVMEGNL
+440 VFVLEGCL
-448 STGFEFPLA
+448 STGFEFPLG
-457 KVAVITQGRNN
+457 KVAVISQGRSN
-468 VSEKKRRK
+468 VSEKRRKK
-476 FKKSE
+476 FKKAE

-547 PKDDKSVK
+547 PRDDKSVK
-555 LNKLNSAEWQKTRSR
+555 LNKLNSADWQKTRSR

-592 EGYAFG
+592 EGYAFS

-623 EEIKHDMETAR
+623 EEIKHDMEMAR

-726 ILQKDVL
+726 ILQKDVI
-733 FKDLGLCVIDEE
+733 FKDLGLCIIDEE
-745 QRFGVAHKEKMKEM
+745 QRFGVAHKEKMKAM

-804 MEYDRGVILEAIKK
+804 MEYDRGVILEAIRK

-832 TESISSCAARLQQDL
+832 TESIIGCAAKLQEDL
-847 PDAKIAYAHGKMT
+847 PEARIAYAHGKMS
-860 EETLSDIWKSLID
+860 EEELSDIWQSLLD

-920 NRHAFAYFTF
+920 SRHAFAYFTF

-956 FKIALRDLEIRGAGN
+956 FKIAMRDLEIRGAGN

-979 HMESVGYEMYVRLLT
+979 HMESVGYEMYVRLLS
-994 EAIAEEKGEAPPPSA
+994 EAIAEEKGEAPPPSS
-1009 EDCAVDIALDAHI
+1009 EDCAIDIALDAHI
-1022 PEKYIGSLNQR
+1022 PEKYISSLNQR

-1039 IAAIRNQEDAADVID
+1039 IAAIRNQDDAADVID
-1054 ELIDRFGE
+1054 ELIDRFGD
-1062 PPVSVMGLIE
+1062 PPTSVMGLIE

-1077 NMASAIGITDIRQV
+1077 NMASHLGITDIRQF
-1091 DSVMRFYPKELDLER
+1091 DSEVRFYPKELDLER
-1106 ISMATQKMQGRLTMN
+1106 ISMATQKMQGRLAMD
-1121 LASEKPHLSITLK
+1121 LKGQKPHLTVVLK

-1140 ELMKKVLLAMRYDNE
+1140 ELIKKVLLAMRYDNE
-1155 K
+1155 